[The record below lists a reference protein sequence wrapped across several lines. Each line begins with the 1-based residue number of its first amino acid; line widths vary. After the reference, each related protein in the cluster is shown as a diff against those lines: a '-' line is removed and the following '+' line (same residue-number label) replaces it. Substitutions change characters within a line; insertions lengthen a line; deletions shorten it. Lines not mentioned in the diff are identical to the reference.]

1 MKSSSLR
8 NFVLL
13 MRVMLWER
21 VRSSYGS
28 LCQSGQAGNAGE
40 RGESL
45 FGRGEKKSS
54 SAELNRSATV
64 GTSCAQ

>member
-1 MKSSSLR
+1 
-8 NFVLL
+8 
-13 MRVMLWER
+13 